1 MCNKETVQK
10 LFSSQ
15 LLSNPSP
22 PLTLRAH
29 ISLRMLAIF
38 EFQQLF
44 MKRRYKSPVNKFI
57 NLIVNTLRM
66 RDRSQDVS
74 RGVYLNPRARRH
86 KWGGGGG
93 SISPS
98 IILAFNFCSLTDY
111 QKLWHSCSLFVK
123 TSFAPNSVTSR
134 LMTS

>member
-1 MCNKETVQK
+1 MFSESNWQNGKSKRRRLKIENLYMLLRKNKMCNKETFQK

-93 SISPS
+93 QSPPR
-98 IILAFNFCSLTDY
+98 
-111 QKLWHSCSLFVK
+111 LFWLLIFV
-123 TSFAPNSVTSR
+123 P
-134 LMTS
+134 